1 MTGTLPRRIAHRG
14 HHQKFPENSME
25 AFRSAFEV
33 GADGIEFDV
42 HLNNDGVPV
51 VVHNYLSARTQM
63 HPTLD
68 EVLAEFGQ
76 RGRMEIEI
84 KSLDPRTPELVRSLT
99 EKYQVSDLEVTS
111 SIVPLI
117 PKIREAFPDAEV
129 GMIFRPWLVEDWMP
143 MEFRIEWILA
153 HLQLTGA
160 TALNTDLSIY
170 SPEIVQALHDN
181 KMTAH
186 THLFKADP
194 ADWQKLKDWGIDF
207 CTCEEMEILNFT

>member
-1 MTGTLPRRIAHRG
+1 
-14 HHQKFPENSME
+14 ME
-25 AFRSAFEV
+25 AFRSAFEL

-51 VVHNYLSARTQM
+51 VVHNYLFDRSLTY
-63 HPTLD
+63 PTVE

-84 KSLDPRTPELVRSLT
+84 KSLDPRAPELVHFLS

-129 GMIFRPWLVEDWMP
+129 GMIFRPWLIEDWMP
-143 MEFRIEWILA
+143 SDFRVEWILA
-153 HLQLTGA
+153 HLKLAGA
-160 TALNTDLSIY
+160 TALNTELKVY
-170 SPEIVQALHDN
+170 TPELVQALHDN
-181 KMTAH
+181 HMTAH
-186 THLFKADP
+186 THLFTADP
-194 ADWQKLKDWGIDF
+194 TDWQKLKDWGIDF
-207 CTCEEMEILNFT
+207 CTCDELEILDFS